1 MNDMSLIL
9 LHDGNAAAMRLGE
22 ALASAVPV
30 KGVNVLDGSERGR
43 PLGSGA
49 VVCFNL
55 ATLKKFDIVR
65 KAFSIAPELSVFVV
79 PVFSGEF
86 APVFRDMGVKDYFVA
101 PVGADV
107 LWGAVSAAR
116 TRGVEAS
123 WQNLP
128 PRERDALDASRRTFR
143 GLFDGVRN
151 GGRPDLA
158 DLTQTSQALC
168 TMAREASLSHWLSV
182 MRDHHDYTYRHS
194 MFVCG
199 IIVHFAQDMGM
210 TADDLV
216 LLSSGGMLHDIG
228 KAWIPLRILDKP
240 DRLDAA
246 EIAEMRKHPGFSRDI
261 LTKVDG
267 LDRRIVAMA
276 VHHHEKLDGTGYPDG
291 LQGDEIDDLVR
302 LMAIADVYSA
312 LIDERAYK
320 PAMSPEKA
328 FAWMESTRGHLDLDM
343 VGRLKEFVLDSAP
356 AAATA

>member
-1 MNDMSLIL
+1 MNDMSLTL

-22 ALASAVPV
+22 ALAGTVPV
-30 KGVNVLDGSERGR
+30 KGVNVLDGNERGV
-43 PLGSGA
+43 PLGSGT

-65 KAFSIAPELSVFVV
+65 KAFGIAPEQSVFVV

-86 APVFRDMGVKDYFVA
+86 APVLRDLGVKDYFVA
-101 PVGADV
+101 PVATEV
-107 LWGAVSAAR
+107 LWAAVGAAR
-116 TRGVEAS
+116 TRSVEAG
-123 WQNLP
+123 WQALP
-128 PRERDALDASRRTFR
+128 PRQRDSLNASRRTFR

-151 GGRPDLA
+151 GGLPDMA
-158 DLTQTSQALC
+158 DLERTSQSLC
-168 TMAREASLSHWLSV
+168 DMARAESLSHWLSV
-182 MRDHHDYTYRHS
+182 MRGHHDYTYRHS

-210 TADDLV
+210 TPDDLT
-216 LLSSGGMLHDIG
+216 LLSTGGMLHDIG

-240 DRLDAA
+240 NRLDAA

-291 LQGDEIDDLVR
+291 LRGAEIDDLMR
-302 LMAIADVYSA
+302 LTAIADVYSA

-320 PAMSPEKA
+320 PALSPEKS
-328 FAWMESTRGHLDLDM
+328 FAWMEGTRGHLDLDM
-343 VGRLKEFVLDSAP
+343 VGRFKEFVLDSTP
-356 AAATA
+356 AAA